1 MKLAR
6 TSLALSFALAPVL
19 ACAGKADPSVVSYT
33 LKFPSV
39 EAAIASEQVQVLV
52 FDAEVDPV
60 LRAADCSEKIARR
73 LRRDPISP
81 IQASEPVSMCEMFL
95 RKPRFEV
102 PFGEKVVFAITQKR
116 GQDFLLGCAVQ
127 TFGDGDAPVP
137 ITLSLADISNPVP
150 ATECATVSD
159 FCASRCK

>member
-6 TSLALSFALAPVL
+6 TSFALACALSPVL
-19 ACAGKADPSVVSYT
+19 ACAGKAEPSVVSYT

-52 FDAEVDPV
+52 FDAPTDPAV
-60 LRAADCSEKIARR
+60 RAADCSEKIARR
-73 LRRDPISP
+73 LRRDPIEP
-81 IQASEPVSMCEMFL
+81 LQASEPVSMCEMFL
-95 RKPRFEV
+95 RRPRFEV
-102 PFGEKVVFAITQKR
+102 PYGEKVVFAITQKR

-127 TFGDGDAPVP
+127 TLGDGDAPVP
-137 ITLSLADISNPVP
+137 IVLSLADIANPVP
-150 ATECATVSD
+150 ATECTTVSD

>member
-1 MKLAR
+1 VTLLRTTIALAV
-6 TSLALSFALAPVL
+6 ALAPVV

-52 FDAEVDPV
+52 FDAPTDPAA
-60 LRAADCSEKIARR
+60 RAADCNEKIARR
-73 LRRDPISP
+73 LRRDPITP

-102 PFGEKVVFAITQKR
+102 PFGEKVIFAITQKR
-116 GQDFLLGCAVQ
+116 GQDFLLGCALQ
-127 TFGDGDAPVP
+127 TLGDGDAPVP
-137 ITLSLADISNPVP
+137 ITLSLADIANPVP
-150 ATECATVSD
+150 LTECATVSD
-159 FCASRCK
+159 FCASKCK